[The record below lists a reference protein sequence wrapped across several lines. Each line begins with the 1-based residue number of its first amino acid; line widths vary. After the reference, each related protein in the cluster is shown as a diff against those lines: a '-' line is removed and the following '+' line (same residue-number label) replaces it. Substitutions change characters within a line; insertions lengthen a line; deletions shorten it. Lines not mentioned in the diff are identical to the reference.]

1 MNKAVVAKRYAEAL
15 FQLGTEKKTLAKLEE
30 EANVVQEVL
39 VENTKLLT
47 FLTHPGV
54 QDDKKQ
60 QFIMEV
66 FKELS
71 ADMRN
76 TMKLLVERNRVSL
89 MPTIVDHFIH
99 LTNEAKGISEA
110 TVYSVRALT
119 NAEIQKLGNTFAI
132 RFNKKAI
139 RLENKVDPSM
149 IGGIK
154 LRIGNTIYDGSISGK
169 LKRIERRIV
178 TANK

>member
-1 MNKAVVAKRYAEAL
+1 MNKTLVAKRYAEAL
-15 FQLGTEKKTLAKLEE
+15 FQLGTEKKSLAKLEE
-30 EANVVQEVL
+30 EANVIQEVL
-39 VENTKLLT
+39 VKNTELLT

-54 QDDKKQ
+54 QGDKKK

-66 FKELS
+66 FHGLS
-71 ADMRN
+71 TDMKN
-76 TMKLLVERNRVSL
+76 TMKLLVDRNRVEL
-89 MPTIVDHFIH
+89 MPAIVDHFIYF
-99 LTNEAKGISEA
+99 TNEAKGISKA
-110 TVYSVRALT
+110 IVFSVRALSNT
-119 NAEIQKLGNTFAI
+119 EIQKLETTFAR

-139 RLENKVDPSM
+139 RLENIVDPTM

-169 LKRIERRIV
+169 LKRIERSIV